1 MQKAVVVGVVLALVV
16 GSLSCASMSKKEKGA
31 LIGAATGAVVGG
43 VIGDKA
49 GNTAVGVILGA
60 AVGGTAGAYIGD
72 YMDKQAAE
80 LDQDLEGA
88 QVQRVGEGIKVT
100 FDSGILFDIDK
111 AALRPA
117 SQIELQKMAVVL
129 NKYADTDILIEGHT
143 DATGSE
149 EHNLTLSRERAQS
162 VSNYLAGLGVSP
174 TRFTMMGYG
183 ESQPISSNETVEG
196 RQLNRR
202 VEVVIVAN
210 EQLKETARQKAE
222 G

>member
-1 MQKAVVVGVVLALVV
+1 
-16 GSLSCASMSKKEKGA
+16 
-31 LIGAATGAVVGG
+31 VVGG